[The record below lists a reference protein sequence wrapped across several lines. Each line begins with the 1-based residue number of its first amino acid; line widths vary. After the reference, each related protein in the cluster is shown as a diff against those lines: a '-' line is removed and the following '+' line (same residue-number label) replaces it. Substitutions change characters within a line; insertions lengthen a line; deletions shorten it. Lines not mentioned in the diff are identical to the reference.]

1 MNVFYGNHKP
11 EFMPTDFDVYYTPV
25 SDNNSKSVLEVIAKL
40 KSPKAKSNQKT
51 IIVARHGK
59 PALNRK
65 VWLSSDEYVDWW
77 QKYDEG
83 GLIPEQNVPRKLL
96 NAVAHSEVIVAS
108 PLKRAVETA
117 ERVAGDRRFML
128 DEVFVEAPLPPPQLP
143 KFIKLTPRMWGFV
156 ARCTW
161 YIGFNGNS
169 ESHDEAK
176 IRAKNAADKLVSL
189 NYESG
194 TVSLLA
200 HGWFNRMMRPHLK
213 AHGYECVYDG
223 GDFHWSYR
231 IYQKDA

>member
-1 MNVFYGNHKP
+1 MQ
-11 EFMPTDFDVYYTPV
+11 TDIDVYYKSV
-25 SDNNSKSVLEVIAKL
+25 SDNNINNVLEVIAKL
-40 KSPKAKSNQKT
+40 KSPDAKSTQKT

-65 VWLSSDEYVDWW
+65 VWLNSDEYIDWW

-83 GLIPEQNVPRKLL
+83 GLIPDQNVPRKLL
-96 NAVAHSEVIVAS
+96 NAVAHSEAIVAS
-108 PLKRAVETA
+108 PLRRAVETA
-117 ERVAGDRRFML
+117 ERVAGDRKFML
-128 DEVFVEAPLPPPQLP
+128 DEVFVEAPLPPPNLP
-143 KFIKLTPRMWGFV
+143 KFLKLTPRMWGFV

-161 YIGFNGNS
+161 YIGLHGEQ
-169 ESHDEAK
+169 ESHEDAK
-176 IRAKNAADKLVSL
+176 IRAKNAADKLVAL
-189 NYESG
+189 NEEKG

-231 IYQKDA
+231 VYQKGE